1 MAIFYRRVE
10 IHGLERVPPRGPLV
24 IAANHHNALVDALLL
39 LAMIPR
45 RLTPLA
51 KAPLF
56 KNPLVAPLLWLI
68 GAIPVHRRQDAPA
81 GDAGDRNAQMFAAAS
96 AALRRG
102 DAILIFPEG
111 VSQPEPLLQP
121 LRTGLARMTLDTA
134 AGPSAAAVAVLP
146 VGLVFHRPADFR
158 TGSAVVMIGQPV
170 ITADLADSG
179 RRDPTEAVRELTDRV
194 ATALRALIVE
204 ARDSETLRL
213 LEVAHD
219 VWQDDGEEAAG
230 PARVAWMREAVRR
243 LHTLSP
249 SLQDRVERVRQEF
262 ARYAKD
268 AGGGD
273 RRRQGS
279 GRRQALRDG
288 VLVVL
293 GLPLALA
300 GIVIH
305 GLPYR
310 ATVRTVRAL
319 KPEADVSATYQLS
332 VGLVLFPLSWLIE
345 ASVLGRMVG
354 AWAVWLFVAL
364 LVPAGFYALSWRDRL
379 RRLVREGRVWV
390 TVLTGGEHDEGLA
403 ARRQWLREELVA
415 LARLTRT

>member
-56 KNPLVAPLLWLI
+56 KNPLVAPLLWLT

-81 GDAGDRNAQMFAAAS
+81 GDVGDRNTQMFAAAS

-102 DAILIFPEG
+102 AAILIFPEG

-134 AGPSAAAVAVLP
+134 AGSAAAVAVLP

-170 ITADLADSG
+170 VTADLADGG
-179 RRDPTEAVRELTDRV
+179 RRDPTDAVRELTDRV

-213 LEVAHD
+213 LEVAHE

-262 ARYAKD
+262 ARYDKD
-268 AGGGD
+268 AGGDD

-300 GIVIH
+300 GMVIH

-319 KPEADVSATYQLS
+319 APEADVSATYQLS
-332 VGLVLFPLSWLIE
+332 AGLVLFPLSWMIE
-345 ASVLGRMVG
+345 AFVLGRMVG

-364 LVPAGFYALSWRDRL
+364 LVPTGFYALSWRDRL

-390 TVLTGGEHDEGLA
+390 TVLTGGQQDAGLA
-403 ARRQWLREELVA
+403 ARRQWLRGELVA
-415 LARLTRT
+415 LARLTRR